1 MNKAIFLD
9 RDGVINEVL
18 SERVRYVNKP
28 EDFYLLPGVADAIAI
43 FRKLGYLIFVVTNQG
58 GIGCGFMDEKS
69 LQAIHQRMREA
80 LLEENEQAIIDDIR
94 YCPHRPNAGC
104 DCRKP
109 HPKMIREL
117 AKQYR
122 VVLKQSYMVGDRE
135 PDIIAGKKAGCKTV
149 FIGRDYPDL
158 LQFAE
163 ELQKRSS

>member
-1 MNKAIFLD
+1 MKKAIFLD

-18 SERVRYVNKP
+18 SERVRFVNRP
-28 EDFYLLPGVADAIAI
+28 SDFYLLPGVADAIAI

-94 YCPHRPNAGC
+94 YCPHHPKAGC

-109 HPKMIREL
+109 RPGMLLQL
-117 AKQYR
+117 AEEYQVDLGR
-122 VVLKQSYMVGDRE
+122 SIMVGDMESDRQ
-135 PDIIAGKKAGCKTV
+135 AGRAAGCMAVLVSKEYGL
-149 FIGRDYPDL
+149 IE
-158 LQFAE
+158 FASF
-163 ELQKRSS
+163 LS

>member
-1 MNKAIFLD
+1 MRKAIFLD

-109 HPKMIREL
+109 QPKMILDL
-117 AKQYR
+117 ARQYQVDLGR
-122 VVLKQSYMVGDRE
+122 SFMVGDME
-135 PDIIAGKKAGCKTV
+135 SDVQAGKSAGCMSV
-149 FIGRDYPDL
+149 RLSGGYGLIDFARELEL
-158 LQFAE
+158 LE
-163 ELQKRSS
+163 G